1 MLPLNI
7 IKSAYGHFGTWLWI
21 PEIMDMN
28 LNNITGGDSTVT
40 TAEVSQLLF
49 NSSKGGVQ

>member
-21 PEIMDMN
+21 PEIMAMN
-28 LNNITGGDSTVT
+28 LNKFTPDDSSVT
-40 TAEVSQLLF
+40 TAENSHSLF
-49 NSSKGGVQ
+49 NALKGGVQ

>member
-21 PEIMDMN
+21 SETMAMN

-40 TAEVSQLLF
+40 TAEDSHPLF
-49 NSSKGGVQ
+49 NTVKGGVQ